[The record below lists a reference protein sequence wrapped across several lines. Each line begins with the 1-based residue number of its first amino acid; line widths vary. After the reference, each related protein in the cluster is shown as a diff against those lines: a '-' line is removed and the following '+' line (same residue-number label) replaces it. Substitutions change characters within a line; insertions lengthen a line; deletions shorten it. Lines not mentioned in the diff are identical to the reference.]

1 MATRFYIYAFF
12 FDSGMNGEIEMEK
25 VARGQCV
32 WSFTK
37 SCNLDAARIV
47 IATHYCLFRI
57 P

>member
-1 MATRFYIYAFF
+1 MRFF